1 MFLSCWKVKI
11 FVSML
16 MYFQTVIFMQKS
28 LFGDTYWKA
37 WPLGLFFSMHRTRWS
52 KGIFEGSQPWNTR
65 LSMPELK
72 QNKAQCMPYFGVSY
86 LPLAY
91 AGLHSHPRLCP
102 HLRRHQVQSED
113 GQSCFL
119 GPVAPA
125 VSRGRLSLL
134 IWLLNPSQLLMR
146 CLTNIL
152 RWTNVQ
158 ICRLL
163 IWTRASACSK
173 SFRAMAGNCQSH
185 EVWGAEWEWIPVREA
200 GYPEWPLDGWRV
212 WVCAASGISVISV
225 LCLRPEWR
233 VTRVCSYFQG

>member
-1 MFLSCWKVKI
+1 
-11 FVSML
+11 ML

-152 RWTNVQ
+152 GWTNVQ

-173 SFRAMAGNCQSH
+173 SFRAMAGNWLPKVMKFGEQSGNGFQSGRLDILSDH
-185 EVWGAEWEWIPVREA
+185 WMDGGC
-200 GYPEWPLDGWRV
+200 GYVQHLAFLWFLFS
-212 WVCAASGISVISV
+212 A
-225 LCLRPEWR
+225 
-233 VTRVCSYFQG
+233 